1 MARDRKDGEFCDLEI
16 VCGGTRFRAH
26 RIVVFSRSAVIRAA
40 CLGPWKE
47 GACGV
52 FEIKESSDALVQ
64 RLLDYIYTGKYD
76 DFPSKI
82 AVEQDQ
88 ESSSDSSELSHLSDA
103 SDASDA
109 SDSDDSSESSESS
122 DSSQKVVDCPVMG
135 HAKMMELGDMYLV
148 DGLSLLASERF
159 AKVLTSETT
168 ENILDNIIPEVYA
181 LNFNSSKVIRKTVID
196 YMRKRLARE
205 PLAADVK
212 KSLEQ
217 AMTDVPVFIHQLLE
231 SFIDSPVLGHC
242 RTCGVE
248 KTVPIKP
255 LQRKCLLCNRGG
267 ALELSTCD

>member
-1 MARDRKDGEFCDLEI
+1 M
-16 VCGGTRFRAH
+16 
-26 RIVVFSRSAVIRAA
+26 
-40 CLGPWKE
+40 
-47 GACGV
+47 
-52 FEIKESSDALVQ
+52 
-64 RLLDYIYTGKYD
+64 LDYIYTSDYD
-76 DFPSKI
+76 
-82 AVEQDQ
+82 
-88 ESSSDSSELSHLSDA
+88 ELSSKDPT
-103 SDASDA
+103 
-109 SDSDDSSESSESS
+109 EEGQEP
-122 DSSQKVVDCPVMG
+122 SQNIAKVGPAPQVML
-135 HAKMMELGDMYLV
+135 HVKMMELGDMYLV

-181 LNFNSSKVIRKTVID
+181 LDFNSSKVIRKTVID

>member
-1 MARDRKDGEFCDLEI
+1 SPGTLRGTSHEFSGTSRDRPIGN
-16 VCGGTRFRAH
+16 T
-26 RIVVFSRSAVIRAA
+26 AVE
-40 CLGPWKE
+40 GKE

-52 FEIKESSDALVQ
+52 FEIKESSDVLVQ

-82 AVEQDQ
+82 TVEQDQ
-88 ESSSDSSELSHLSDA
+88 ESSSNSSDLSDLSDA
-103 SDASDA
+103 SDASDY
-109 SDSDDSSESSESS
+109 DDSS
-122 DSSQKVVDCPVMG
+122 DSSQKVVDCPVML

-168 ENILDNIIPEVYA
+168 ESILDNIIPEVFA
-181 LNFNSSKVIRKTVID
+181 LDFKSSKVVQKTVID

-217 AMTDVPVFIHQLLE
+217 AMTDVPVFTHQLLD
-231 SFIDSPVLGHC
+231 SFIDAPVLGHC
-242 RTCGVE
+242 RRCGVE

-255 LQRKCLLCNRGG
+255 LQRQCLLCHSGA
-267 ALELSTCD
+267 ALELSTRD